1 MGLKDMTLYQDMTA
15 TLFCSSFVASL
26 GAFAFGVS
34 IRPDLQPQT
43 EVMLI
48 RDTHAQY
55 DQGYWG
61 AILGSSYFNSQY
73 GSYANP
79 TTGLITL
86 STSEASAGTG
96 LGYTGILLGAMAAPW
111 IVEPYGR
118 KVAFMSMAILSIV
131 GTVIQLTSTIN
142 LSYWQLVAGKV
153 VVNASSESRH
163 ALPQWSFGNGH
174 L

>member
-1 MGLKDMTLYQDMTA
+1 
-15 TLFCSSFVASL
+15 
-26 GAFAFGVS
+26 
-34 IRPDLQPQT
+34 
-43 EVMLI
+43 MLI
-48 RDTHAQY
+48 RTTQPQY

-61 AILGSSYFNSQY
+61 AILGSSYFNSQF
-73 GSYANP
+73 GSYTSP
-79 TTGLITL
+79 TTGLVTL

-153 VVNASSESRH
+153 VVNASSQLHRPT
-163 ALPQWSFGNGH
+163 LVIGNEQH
-174 L
+174 